1 MVFAL
6 FVTRKSVKAD
16 YVSIPEYWPVY
27 PALDRQKQNRGDWAE
42 DGWQLLGVEFLS
54 AVFYA
59 YRLHFPDPVFN
70 CIMKHNLRIYIV
82 TATLFALLFGVG
94 GKVYLCLSPHGVHVK
109 QNHAS
114 NHTSCALTKQHPA
127 PAGDCSLEHHREKCQ
142 SQSHCQDIALGGDK
156 AEFPGKYSPELPALA
171 PMPLAMSFLPT
182 PTKIFSP
189 LPAVQLPQFALR
201 QSVILLI

>member
-27 PALDRQKQNRGDWAE
+27 PALDRQKQNRGDWAG

-70 CIMKHNLRIYIV
+70 CIMKHNLRISIV
-82 TATLFALLFGVG
+82 MVTLFTLLFGVG
-94 GKVYLCLSPHGVHVK
+94 GKVYLCLSPHGDVHIK

-114 NHTSCALTKQHPA
+114 DHTTSALTKKCPA
-127 PAGDCSLEHHREKCQ
+127 PAPASTLDHHREKC
-142 SQSHCQDIALGGDK
+142 QSHCQDIALGGDK